1 MHQALTDCG
10 MRESQ
15 DRRMSQ
21 RLTRP
26 LPLSSLLRVQHQER
40 LKASIYSRVSDGR
53 QTSVNKDSKRF
64 QYSTVSLLNIISRLS
79 FRGRLEHRSVGFES
93 YVCRLVSCH

>member
-21 RLTRP
+21 RLT
-26 LPLSSLLRVQHQER
+26 LSSLLRVQHQER
-40 LKASIYSRVSDGR
+40 LRASIYSRVSDGR
-53 QTSVNKDSKRF
+53 HQ
-64 QYSTVSLLNIISRLS
+64 
-79 FRGRLEHRSVGFES
+79 
-93 YVCRLVSCH
+93 

>member
-40 LKASIYSRVSDGR
+40 LRVSIYSRVSDGR
-53 QTSVNKDSKRF
+53 HQ
-64 QYSTVSLLNIISRLS
+64 
-79 FRGRLEHRSVGFES
+79 
-93 YVCRLVSCH
+93 